1 MNTDKFSTIS
11 IQRLY
16 NLTFTENDV
25 IFGIP
30 KELFFKPEISHPF
43 RFTRF
48 GKLLETPVGVAA
60 GPQTQMAQ
68 NIISAWLCGARY
80 IELKTVQT
88 LDELEISKPCIDMQD
103 EGYNCEWSQEL
114 KIHESFDEYLN
125 AWIMI
130 HILRHKFGWKGE
142 LGTIFNMSVGYNL
155 EGILNKNVQ
164 WFFDKMKNCKAEKIE
179 KINLLKPLYHEIV
192 NIDIPDCISDNI
204 TLSTMHGCP
213 PEEIEKI
220 AAYLIS
226 EKKLHTTVKLNP
238 TLLGAEQLRK
248 ILNHDL
254 EYNITVP
261 DIAFEHDLKYPD
273 SLKIINSLQKK
284 AAQAGV
290 FFGLKL
296 TNTLE
301 VENKKDV
308 FPPNEKMMY
317 MSGRALHP
325 ISINVAAKLQAE
337 FNGALDVSFSAGADC
352 FNISD
357 IVACG
362 LKPVTVSSDLLKPGG
377 YGRLKQYIEELSAD
391 FKNSGANS
399 NEDFIVKHNG
409 KTKEVNQA
417 ALENLKAYAENVVH
431 NEAYKEPLFFK
442 PNIKTTRNLYSFDC
456 IKAPCVDTCPTH
468 QDIPEYLYW
477 VAQDNPENAYKVI
490 LRTNPFPSVLGMVCD
505 HMCQT
510 KCTRVNYDSNLLI
523 REVKRFVTENAK
535 SEAELTPQPKNGLKV
550 SVIGAGPSGLSC
562 AYFLALAGFEVN
574 VYETKAMA
582 GGMVADAIPA
592 FRLTKEAIEKDIKR
606 IEKHGVKIHY
616 SSKINSQKF
625 EELKNSNDYIYIAAG
640 AQKAKVFGIEGSDV
654 KGVLDP
660 LVFLSDIKHCKDP
673 IVGKKIAVIGG
684 GNTAMDVARTVLRV
698 AGNDGKVTII
708 YRRTK
713 NEMPA
718 DFEEVK
724 AVLDEGIEI
733 LELTIPE
740 RVISENGKATSLVC
754 SRMELTGKDESG
766 RAKPVKVANSEFTLS
781 FDTIIPALG
790 QDLDIDFVD
799 VSLLKSVNKSY
810 ETAIP
815 NVFIG
820 GDAYRGAST
829 IVKAVADGRLTAE
842 NIITKASKQK
852 HILHFTTD
860 KNLNFKELISK
871 RAKRQFG
878 FKVEEVK
885 AAKKNFDIV
894 IPSLSR
900 KDAVAEAS
908 RCLYCDEICNVCVSV
923 CPNRANY
930 SFTTT
935 PAAIQLYKAE
945 QINGKVEIKEDKIF
959 NIDQK
964 YQVLNISDFCN
975 ECGNCTT
982 FCPTNGAPYK
992 DKPKFYLT
1000 KNSFDSAPKG
1010 YFISKAENQK
1020 TIQFKDE
1027 EETKS
1032 LTLQNDKYFYESK
1045 NVKAEFAIG
1054 DFKLLNVNFIAKTE
1068 KSVHFT
1074 KVAEMKILLEG
1085 AEKLYFVES

>member
-11 IQRLY
+11 LQRLFK
-16 NLTFTENDV
+16 LTFASDDV
-25 IFGIP
+25 IFGIT
-30 KELFFKPEISHPF
+30 KELFFIPESNQPF

-48 GKLLETPVGVAA
+48 GKLLETPIGVAA

-155 EGILNKNVQ
+155 DGILNKNVQ
-164 WFFDKMKNCKAEKIE
+164 WFFDKMQNCKTEKLE
-179 KINLLKPLYHEIV
+179 KINSLKSLYPEIV

-213 PEEIEKI
+213 PDEIEKI
-220 AAYLIS
+220 AAYLIT

-238 TLLGAEQLRK
+238 TLLGAEKLRQ

-254 EYNITVP
+254 EYKITVP

-273 SLKIINSLQKK
+273 SIKIINSLQKK
-284 AAQAGV
+284 AKEAGV

-301 VENKKDV
+301 VVNQKDV

-325 ISINVAAKLQAE
+325 ISINVAAKLQTE
-337 FNGALDVSFSAGADC
+337 FKGELDISFSAGADC

-377 YGRLKQYIEELSAD
+377 YGRLVQYIDELSD
-391 FKNSGANS
+391 DYKNLDAKN
-399 NEDFIVKHNG
+399 NEEFILKHNV
-409 KTKEVNQA
+409 KNNDVKNA
-417 ALENLKAYAENVVH
+417 ALENLKSYSERVIH

-442 PNIKTTRNLYSFDC
+442 PNIKTSRNLEAFDC

-477 VAQDNPENAYKVI
+477 VAQNNPENAYKVI

-505 HMCQT
+505 HLCQT
-510 KCTRVNYDSNLLI
+510 KCTRVNYDNNLLI
-523 REVKRFVTENAK
+523 REVKRFVTENVK
-535 SEAELTPQPKNGLKV
+535 TETELIPNKKNGLTA
-550 SVIGAGPSGLSC
+550 SIIGAGPSGLSC

-574 VYETKAMA
+574 VYETKTMA
-582 GGMVADAIPA
+582 GGMVSDAIPA

-606 IEKHGVKIHY
+606 IEKLGVKIHY
-616 SSKINSQKF
+616 NSKIDSSKF
-625 EELKNSNDYIYIAAG
+625 EELRKSNDYVYIAAG
-640 AQKAKVFGIEGSDV
+640 AQKAKAFDIEGSNV
-654 KGVLDP
+654 SGILDP
-660 LVFLSDIKHCKDP
+660 LNFLSDVKHCK
-673 IVGKKIAVIGG
+673 IQKMSKNIAVIGG
-684 GNTAMDVARTVLRV
+684 GNTAMDVARTAFRLC
-698 AGNDGKVTII
+698 GHDGKVTII

-718 DFEEVK
+718 DIEEVK
-724 AVLDEGIEI
+724 AVIDEGIEI
-733 LELTIPE
+733 LELTAPE
-740 RVISENGKATSLVC
+740 KIISENGHAKGLIC
-754 SRMELTGKDESG
+754 SKMELSGKDDAG
-766 RAKPVKVANSEFTLS
+766 RPKPVKVKNSEFS
-781 FDTIIPALG
+781 IYFDTIIPALG

-799 VSLLKSVNKSY
+799 VNLLKADKKTY
-810 ETAIP
+810 ETQIK
-815 NVFIG
+815 NVLIG
-820 GDAYRGAST
+820 GDAYRGAAT
-829 IVKAVADGRLTAE
+829 IVKAVADGRMAAE

-852 HILHFTTD
+852 HIQSFATN
-860 KNLNFKELISK
+860 KNLNFTELSVS
-871 RAKRQFG
+871 RAKRKIG
-878 FKVEEVK
+878 SKHEDIK
-885 AAKKNFDIV
+885 GIKKNFDIV
-894 IPSLSR
+894 VPSLNR
-900 KDAVAEAS
+900 DNAVKEAS
-908 RCLYCDEICNVCVSV
+908 RCLYCDELCNVCVTV

-930 SFTTT
+930 SYTLK
-935 PAAIQLYKAE
+935 PIEIQLYKAE
-945 QINGKVEIKEDKIF
+945 TKNGKVTIIEDKIL
-959 NIDQK
+959 NIDQQ

-982 FCPTNGAPYK
+982 FCPTNGSPYK

-1000 KNSFDSAPKG
+1000 SQSFEKAPIG
-1010 YFISKAENQK
+1010 YFISKTDSSK
-1020 TIQFKDE
+1020 TIHFKDNDGIK
-1027 EETKS
+1027 T
-1032 LTLQNDKYFYESK
+1032 LTLQNGNYIYETK
-1045 NVKAEFAIG
+1045 NVKAEFALN
-1054 DFKLLNVNFIAKTE
+1054 DFKLLNVNFISDIANIEYFSKA
-1068 KSVHFT
+1068 
-1074 KVAEMKILLEG
+1074 AEMKILLEG
-1085 AEKLYFVES
+1085 AEMLYFNQN